1 MRHVPTRATV
11 VRAGKFTTLVS
22 LDHWYDGQILA
33 KADTGTIVEAVG
45 IPRHRLPDT
54 RLWVMARLAA
64 RTADEL
70 DLRGWEAYEPTRAR
84 TARIA

>member
-11 VRAGKFTTLVS
+11 VRTGKFTTRVTF
-22 LDHWYDGQILA
+22 DHWYDGQIHA
-33 KADTGTIVEAVG
+33 RADTATITEAVE
-45 IPRHRLPDT
+45 IPRYRLPDN

-84 TARIA
+84 PARVA